1 MRKLQFV
8 ISLLLVFSTTFN
20 YSQERPQVKKVIVSG
35 KVIENDTN
43 LPLEYT
49 TVSLVNTK
57 TNKVTAGGIT
67 DVKGNFTFEANPG
80 NYNVKVEFISFK
92 PLEIKDKKITDNTNL
107 GTIKLQSDAT
117 QLQEVEIR
125 SEKTTVE
132 IKLDKKVYNVGKD
145 LLVRGGTV
153 SDVLDNIPSVAVDVE
168 GNISLRGNENVKIL
182 IDGKPSTAIN
192 INDALR
198 TIPADAIDKV
208 EVITN
213 PSARYDAEGGGGLL
227 NIILKKGKT
236 NGLNGTFI
244 ATTGDPANHGLSGSL
259 NFKSD
264 EFNLFTTQGY
274 NNRENP
280 GYSKVNTTYFEDDFS
295 VSRYIDESRDN
306 NRSNKGYNGTFG
318 AEWFL
323 HKSVTWTNT
332 INYRKFSGNNIE
344 DVDFNNFDENRIF
357 DFYRNRNSRD
367 TSKNENVEYSS
378 DLYINFKKEGHKLT
392 LSSSFALNYDD
403 GDAIIT
409 ETATNTTFPKFDT
422 TSNKQDQNRNL
433 FQADYILPIGKN
445 IQFEAGY
452 RGNFLKLNLDYAV
465 TNDGVLNT
473 ALTNKWNY
481 QEKINAF
488 YTSIGFKISKISML
502 YGMRYEDSDID
513 INQYTADIYKN
524 KKYNNFFPSAFLT
537 YELNEKTNLSL
548 NYSKRINRP
557 RGREL
562 NPFTNFSSNINLF
575 RGNPD
580 LDPSLADAFDL
591 GFLKR
596 WEKLTLSTSIYYN
609 VTKNSTQFV
618 RFVEGLN
625 PDGIPIT
632 VTSFINVANE
642 YRTGFEF
649 TLNYTPYKWWKL
661 NSNFNFFR
669 NEIKGDFTYSYTDAN
684 DVVQTKF
691 QDLSRAANTWSTR
704 LTSRV
709 TLPYKIEWQTN
720 LTYNGPSYNAQTSTK
735 GIFAM
740 NLGFSKDVLKEK
752 ATIGLNVNDV
762 FNSRV
767 RKMTTDIPGDIYSD
781 AEMQWRKRQITLS
794 FTYRFNKKKNEQE
807 KPKRSQQQEDGGGE
821 FPG

>member
-1 MRKLQFV
+1 MRKLHF
-8 ISLLLVFSTTFN
+8 ITALLVFFSLSTLH
-20 YSQERPQVKKVIVSG
+20 SQNPQQAKKVTVTGKIV
-35 KVIENDTN
+35 EAATN
-43 LPLEYT
+43 QPLEYT
-49 TVSLVNTK
+49 TVSLFNTK
-57 TNKVTAGGIT
+57 ANKITAGGMT
-67 DVKGNFTFEANPG
+67 NEKGEFSFEAAPG

-92 PLEIKDKKITDNTNL
+92 PLEISDKTITDNTNL

-145 LLVRGGTV
+145 LMVKGGTV

-168 GNISLRGNENVKIL
+168 GNVSLRGNENVKIL
-182 IDGKPSTAIN
+182 IDGKPSTASN

-198 TIPADAIDKV
+198 QIPADAIDKV

-227 NIILKKGKT
+227 NIVLKKGKT

-244 ATTGDPANHGLSGSL
+244 ATTGVPDNHGLSGTL
-259 NFKSD
+259 NYKD
-264 EFNLFTTQGY
+264 TEFNLFTTQGY
-274 NNRENP
+274 NYRRNP
-280 GYSKVNTTYFEDDFS
+280 GHSAVNTTYFNDDFT
-295 VSRYIDESRDN
+295 VSRYIDEDRETD
-306 NRSNKGYNGTFG
+306 RLNKGYNGSFG

-323 HKSVTWTNT
+323 HKQVTWVNT
-332 INYRKFSGNNIE
+332 INYRRFSNDNEE
-344 DVDFNNFDENRIF
+344 DVNSNNYDAFHNF
-357 DFYRNRNSRD
+357 DFYRNRNSLEK
-367 TSKNENVEYSS
+367 TKNENVEYAS
-378 DLYINFKKEGHKLT
+378 DLYFNFKKEGHKLT
-392 LSSSFALNYDD
+392 LSTSFSLNFDD
-403 GDAIIT
+403 NNGIIT
-409 ETATNTTFPKFDT
+409 QNSTNSAITKYDVTK
-422 TSNKQDQNRNL
+422 NIQDQNRNL
-433 FQADYILPIGKN
+433 FQADYVLPFGKN
-445 IQFEAGY
+445 AQFEAGY
-452 RGNFLKLNLDYAV
+452 RGSFLKFNLDYGV
-465 TNDGVLNT
+465 INDGVVNNAFT
-473 ALTNKWNY
+473 SKWNY
-481 QEKINAF
+481 MEKINSF
-488 YTSIGFKISKISML
+488 YTQIGFKVSKLSML
-502 YGMRYEDSDID
+502 YGLRYEDSDID

-562 NPFTNFSSNINLF
+562 NPFSNYSSNINIF

-580 LDPSLADAFDL
+580 LDASLADAFDL

-596 WEKLTLSTSIYYN
+596 WEKLTLSTSLYYN

-618 RFVEGLN
+618 RFIEGVN
-625 PDGIPIT
+625 EDGIPIS
-632 VTSFINVANE
+632 VTSFVNVANE

-649 TLNYTPYKWWKL
+649 TLNYTPYKWWRL

-669 NEIKGDFTYSYTDAN
+669 NEVKGTFTYSYVDA
-684 DVVQTKF
+684 DDLTQTGF
-691 QDLSRAANTWSTR
+691 QDLSRAANTWSSR
-704 LTSRV
+704 LTSKV

-720 LTYNGPSYNAQTSTK
+720 ATYNGPSYNAQSKSK

-740 NLGFSKDVLKEK
+740 NLGFSKDVLKDK
-752 ATIGLNVNDV
+752 ATLGLNVNDV
-762 FNSRV
+762 FNSRI
-767 RKMTTDIPGDIYSD
+767 RKVTTDIPGDLHSD

-807 KPKRSQQQEDGGGE
+807 RPKKNQQQEDGGDFQG
-821 FPG
+821 